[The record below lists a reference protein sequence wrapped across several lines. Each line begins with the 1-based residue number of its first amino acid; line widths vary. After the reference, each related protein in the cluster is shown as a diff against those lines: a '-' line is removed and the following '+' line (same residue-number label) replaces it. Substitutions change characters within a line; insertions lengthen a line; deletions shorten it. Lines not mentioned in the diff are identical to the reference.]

1 MAEEMVELT
10 MATVLKT
17 AQTVLA
23 AVAVDM
29 AVPVDLALSL
39 LNTDTNDSLRHSPE
53 DVAHRPRRDYAH
65 E

>member
-1 MAEEMVELT
+1 VLVAEEMVELT

-29 AVPVDLALSL
+29 AVPVDPALSL
-39 LNTDTNDSLRHSPE
+39 LNTNTNEH
-53 DVAHRPRRDYAH
+53 
-65 E
+65 